1 MPGIELRTAQNS
13 VTICSVGYELCTVR
27 RPSLAVE
34 LSLERHYERSVRANA
49 TAFTNELLE
58 SCVVPRRRAAEIAAL
73 PELRRARLRRA
84 LIAVCELGTSW
95 RALYGSYMTPDER
108 LLAVMVWRHEQQL
121 DEMRAVWKLARR
133 RKPASRITAHSRART
148 AGVIASLRAADARRR
163 TRTGSVDPLGKVAKH
178 LFDYSRFSSSMFPDL
193 SKTIV
198 GQVVA
203 AQSATALKARVT
215 AESIGL
221 KRASL
226 VPTATVA
233 SLGVRR
239 AAALAAVPKTELST
253 SLLGTIGRGKPP
265 PWQTLDKAVSGL
277 IATQNLQRVVADVVR
292 QGQMTKLA
300 LGPLSGPVGV
310 ASLASRM
317 ARPAF
322 SFPNVGGQFRRFLD
336 PLGEW
341 RETLEEAGSFA
352 RQWQQTALWFLLSG
366 LGFSVSRRLGS
377 LDKAEVEAVV
387 LDALESVIADGEF
400 VPALRQAVA
409 EAPHLTETQRIH
421 LDHTLEHAVEGR
433 YVHASAPLYVGLEG
447 AFWEVAYVRAVVTL
461 ERKRLDNPNKDVG
474 FETMVKAL
482 GLEQEFATFMVLALY
497 GTTGNPY
504 RHGGAT
510 TNERRQVLFGVA
522 ALSGWLQQ
530 FADVPALNALGS
542 GMSAALPAA
551 IERARGHVPALPS
564 GA

>member
-1 MPGIELRTAQNS
+1 
-13 VTICSVGYELCTVR
+13 
-27 RPSLAVE
+27 
-34 LSLERHYERSVRANA
+34 
-49 TAFTNELLE
+49 
-58 SCVVPRRRAAEIAAL
+58 
-73 PELRRARLRRA
+73 
-84 LIAVCELGTSW
+84 
-95 RALYGSYMTPDER
+95 
-108 LLAVMVWRHEQQL
+108 
-121 DEMRAVWKLARR
+121 
-133 RKPASRITAHSRART
+133 
-148 AGVIASLRAADARRR
+148 
-163 TRTGSVDPLGKVAKH
+163 
-178 LFDYSRFSSSMFPDL
+178 MFPDL

-198 GQVVA
+198 GQLVA
-203 AQSATALKARVT
+203 AQSATVTALTAHVT

-226 VPTATVA
+226 VPTAMVA
-233 SLGVRR
+233 SLGVKR
-239 AAALAAVPKTELST
+239 AAALAGVPKTELST

-300 LGPLSGPVGV
+300 LGGLSGPVGV
-310 ASLASRM
+310 ASLVARM
-317 ARPAF
+317 TRPAF
-322 SFPNVGGQFRRFLD
+322 SFPDFGGQFRRFLE

-387 LDALESVIADGEF
+387 VDALESAIADGEF

-421 LDHTLEHAVEGR
+421 LDHTLEHAAEGR

-482 GLEQEFATFMVLALY
+482 GLEQEFATFMVRALY

-510 TNERRQVLFGVA
+510 TDERRQVLFGVA
-522 ALSGWLQQ
+522 ALCGWLQQ